1 MNSISKATIQA
12 ANSTADALS
21 VVGEFVRLEKKG
33 GRYWGLCPFH
43 NEKTPSFTVNP
54 DQKRYYCFGC
64 GKGGDLVDFLM
75 EVEKF
80 TFVEAVEH
88 LARKAGIEI
97 VYEGG
102 GAQPA
107 DDGKAERN
115 KQIAELY
122 DRVAGSFRHV
132 LLRTDQGAFALDYLK
147 SRAVDAATAERFRL
161 GYAPADRRWL
171 HRFLSAKGYSAAFL
185 AESGLFS
192 RNYPESAFFSDRLMF
207 PIADRR
213 SRTVAFGARL
223 LRGEGPK
230 YLNSSES
237 ELFRKGENLFAL
249 DLANQEIRR
258 LKTAIV
264 CEGYMDVIALHQ
276 SGVVNAVAPLGTAF
290 TEGQAAILRRGAERV
305 LMAFDSDEAGR
316 NAAVKGILTCRK
328 LGLACGIVEIK
339 GGKDPA
345 DILKDAGAEALQN
358 AMKYFINDFD
368 YLVDRARA
376 LYDITD
382 SEGKAKAVAFMFPY
396 LETLDSAVSRDAC
409 AGALS
414 DAFGVDRAA
423 VANDYAGRS
432 EPRRE
437 TRAGAAVLTGTAV
450 RMNDELFLMLAVMA
464 NRDLYRKLRSSLSPE
479 DLDDQRAKELFIVL
493 EECFRTDSIDFDG
506 LAARIGDESLKAFV
520 LEKGASDE
528 FSVNPERLV
537 SDGIARIKR
546 RILERRRSELLIR
559 MRMAKNGGKDAENLI
574 DELLS
579 ETMHIDEELARL
591 KDVHE

>member
-1 MNSISKATIQA
+1 MNSISKSTIQA
-12 ANSTADALS
+12 VNSTADALS
-21 VVGEFVRLEKKG
+21 VVGDFVRLEKKG

-75 EVEKF
+75 EVEKLS
-80 TFVEAVEH
+80 FVEAVEH

-97 VYEGG
+97 AYEGEG
-102 GAQPA
+102 VRSV
-107 DDGKAERN
+107 DDGKTERI
-115 KQIAELY
+115 KQLVELY
-122 DRVAGSFRHV
+122 DRVAGSFHHV
-132 LLRTDQGAFALDYLK
+132 LLHTEQGAYALDYLK
-147 SRAVDAATAERFRL
+147 SRMVSEVAAERFRL

-171 HRFLSAKGYSAAFL
+171 HRFLSSKGYSPAFL

-192 RNYPESAFFSDRLMF
+192 KNHAESAFFSDRLVF

-230 YLNSSES
+230 YLNSAES

-249 DLANQEIRR
+249 DLAHQEIRQ

-276 SGVVNAVAPLGTAF
+276 AGIANAVAPLGTAF
-290 TEGQAAILRRGAERV
+290 TEGQAGILKRWADRV
-305 LMAFDSDEAGR
+305 LLAFDSDEAGR

-328 LGLACGIVEIK
+328 LGLSCSIVEIK

-345 DILKDAGAEALQN
+345 DILKDAGPEALQN

-368 YLVDRARA
+368 YLVNRARE
-376 LYDITD
+376 LFDISD

-432 EPRRE
+432 EGRRE
-437 TRAGAAVLTGTAV
+437 TRPGAVVHTGSAV
-450 RMNDELFLMLAVMA
+450 RMNDELFLLLAVMA
-464 NRDLYRKLRSSLSPE
+464 NRDLYRKLRSCVSPE
-479 DLDDQRAKELFIVL
+479 DIDDQRAKELFIVL
-493 EECFRTDSIDFDG
+493 EECFRTDSLDFDG
-506 LAARIGDESLKAFV
+506 LAARIVDDDLRAFV
-520 LEKGASDE
+520 LEKGTSDE
-528 FSVNPERLV
+528 FSVNPDRLV
-537 SDGIARIKR
+537 SDGIVRIKR
-546 RILERRRSELLIR
+546 RKLERRRSDLLIR